1 MTEAASPRSRLGM
14 ILVLWIAWAVFS
26 SALTAESLW
35 LDEVSSIFNA
45 QLPAAQVVQE
55 AAADTH
61 PPLYYLLLHVTIR
74 TLFGDQPLS
83 GSPGEFVARLP
94 SVMAALLSVALM
106 LPLGRRA
113 LRGVSP
119 GSAALPGIVGLT
131 AALLLALSAFERWYA
146 QEARMYAQLTLC
158 GILSTY
164 LLLRALD
171 GPGWRSWL
179 VYAAA
184 AVVGLYTHYYFLM
197 VLLFQNVFVVGWLL
211 VQRRRNRSSGGA
223 LAVRWLV
230 ALGVIVV
237 AFVPWLPTM
246 VTQVGRGEGLWIALA
261 VGRPGLAD
269 LVYTAKLYTGIP
281 SAGPALLSGA
291 GYLLAGGLALWG
303 MWQVRRPAW
312 RRAVVLASL
321 YFFVPVGLS
330 FLVSQWRP
338 IFAQRY
344 VLLGL
349 PGWCLL
355 VALGLAALPSVN
367 LRRLATGALAAL
379 MLANVAVQAVTPENP
394 PWRDVAAWVKSQAE
408 PGDFAVFIPSFHW
421 RPFVYYAGPAVDY
434 QDELWLP
441 NDDLDWRAQFA
452 QAAAG
457 HERIWLIW
465 WRAHWGD
472 PEGRVQAML
481 AQQGTLISER
491 QFPGIDRVQLYDLQG
506 SELRP

>member
-1 MTEAASPRSRLGM
+1 MVL
-14 ILVLWIAWAVFS
+14 ILWIAWAVFS

-45 QLPAAQVVQE
+45 QLPAVQVVQE

-74 TLFGDQPLS
+74 FLS
-83 GSPGEFVARLP
+83 GSQALHGAAGEFIARLP
-94 SVMAALLSVALM
+94 SVVAGLLSVALM
-106 LPLGRRA
+106 LPLARRA
-113 LRGVSP
+113 LRN
-119 GSAALPGIVGLT
+119 LPTGAGNPSGIIGLS
-131 AALLLALSAFERWYA
+131 AALLLGLSAYARWYA
-146 QEARMYAQLTLC
+146 QEARMYALLTLC

-171 GPGWRSWL
+171 QRAWHGWL

-184 AVVGLYTHYYFLM
+184 AVAGLYTHYYFVL
-197 VLLFQNVFVVGWLL
+197 VLLFQNLFVLGWLT
-211 VQRRRNRSSGGA
+211 VPRRHDRSVRNT

-230 ALGVIVV
+230 TGGVIVA
-237 AFVPWLPTM
+237 AFAPWLPTLL
-246 VTQVGRGEGLWIALA
+246 TQVGRGEGLWIALA
-261 VGRPGLAD
+261 VGHPGLAD

-281 SAGPALLSGA
+281 SVGPSLLSGA

-303 MWQVRRPAW
+303 LGQVRRPAW

-321 YFFVPVGLS
+321 YFFVPVGVA

-344 VLLGL
+344 VLLAL

-355 VALGLAALPSVN
+355 VALGLGALPSASV
-367 LRRLATGALAAL
+367 RRLATAALAAL
-379 MLANVAVQAVTPENP
+379 MLVNVTVQAVTPENP
-394 PWRDVAAWVKSQAE
+394 PWREVAAWVQSQAE

-421 RPFVYYAGPAVDY
+421 RPFVYYAGHTVDF

-452 QAAAG
+452 DAAAG
-457 HERIWLIW
+457 HRRIWLIW

-472 PEGRVQAML
+472 PSGRVQAML
-481 AQQGTLISER
+481 AAQGKLVSER
-491 QFPGIDRVQLYDLQG
+491 QFPGIDLVQLYDLQG
-506 SELRP
+506 NALRP